1 MKYKY
6 LDHTA
11 DIKFQSFGKSLN
23 EAFSNAA
30 YAMINIISE
39 DNIKEKTTRKIKVR
53 GVDEKS
59 LLYSFLEE
67 ILFLLNTEDFIL
79 SKVKK
84 IEIKKNELTAE
95 LNGDDLK
102 DYRLGLDVKAVTY
115 NDMFIKKEK
124 SKFIIQV
131 VLDI

>member
-6 LDHTA
+6 LEHTA
-11 DIKFQSFGKSLN
+11 DIKFQAFGKSLG

-39 DNIKEKTTRKIKVR
+39 DKVKEKITKKIKIK
-53 GVDEKS
+53 GIDKKS

-67 ILFLLNTEDFIL
+67 ILFLLNTKNFLL
-79 SKVKK
+79 SKVK
-84 IEIKKNELTAE
+84 EIKIKDRELTAV
-95 LNGDDLK
+95 LTGDNLK
-102 DYRLGLDVKAVTY
+102 NYKLGLDIKAVTY
-115 NDMFIKKEK
+115 NDMFIKEK
-124 SKFIIQV
+124 PHIIQV

>member
-6 LDHTA
+6 LEHTA
-11 DIKFQSFGKSLN
+11 DIKFQAFGKTLG

-30 YAMINIISE
+30 YAMINVISE
-39 DNIKEKTTRKIKVR
+39 DKIKDRVTKKIKVK
-53 GVDEKS
+53 GIDKKS

-79 SKVKK
+79 SEVK
-84 IEIKKNELTAE
+84 EIKIKDKELIATFT
-95 LNGDDLK
+95 GDKLTG
-102 DYRLGLDVKAVTY
+102 YNLGLDIKAVTY
-115 NDMFIKKEK
+115 NDMFIKENP
-124 SKFIIQV
+124 FVVQV

>member
-6 LDHTA
+6 LEHTA
-11 DIKFQSFGKSLN
+11 DIKFRSFGRTLN

-39 DNIKEKTTRKIKVR
+39 DKIKVKMTRKIKVR
-53 GVDEKS
+53 GIDRKS

-67 ILFLLNTEDFIL
+67 ILFLLNTKNFLL
-79 SKVKK
+79 SKVK
-84 IEIKKNELTAE
+84 EIKIKDKELTAT
-95 LNGDDLK
+95 LSGDNLRN
-102 DYRLGLDVKAVTY
+102 YRLGLDVKAVTY
-115 NDMFIKKEK
+115 NDMFIKEK
-124 SKFIIQV
+124 PYVIQV